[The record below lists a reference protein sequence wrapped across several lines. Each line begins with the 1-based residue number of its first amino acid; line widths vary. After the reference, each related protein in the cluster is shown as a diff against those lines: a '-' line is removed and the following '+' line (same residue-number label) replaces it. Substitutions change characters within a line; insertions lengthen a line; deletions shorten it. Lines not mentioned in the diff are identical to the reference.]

1 MWPHCAELSEIPHL
15 TSEQPYEEV
24 IVILQ
29 KRKGGERSSLLAQGT
44 WLTVGSVFFELRS
57 S

>member
-1 MWPHCAELSEIPHL
+1 MWPHCAELSAIPHL